1 MVIAL
6 SCEATGGSSSCCCT
20 ARLLSWGPILR
31 SRAMVG
37 LPRVVVPPGAEAC
50 LGMRQALIVLRKA
63 AQIQGVVSGNASD
76 VVVGEPRR
84 VEGHEGVLQHV
95 LEPEEARG
103 FREATLAL
111 VLNGV
116 QPSPSRR

>member
-1 MVIAL
+1 
-6 SCEATGGSSSCCCT
+6 
-20 ARLLSWGPILR
+20 
-31 SRAMVG
+31 MVG
-37 LPRVVVPPGAEAC
+37 LPRVVVSPGAEAC

-76 VVVGEPRR
+76 VIVGEPRR
-84 VEGHEGVLQHV
+84 AEGHEGVLQNCW
-95 LEPEEARG
+95 EPEEARE

-116 QPSPSRR
+116 QASPSRR

>member
-1 MVIAL
+1 ML
-6 SCEATGGSSSCCCT
+6 
-20 ARLLSWGPILR
+20 GP
-31 SRAMVG
+31 
-37 LPRVVVPPGAEAC
+37 PRVVVPPGAEAC

-84 VEGHEGVLQHV
+84 VEGHEGVLQNF